1 MEENEIIANSLKE
14 QAIEMF
20 NTKAVKD
27 KELKK
32 TKNVDERQNRNE
44 EGLGLNENDEVNNN
58 SSENKDYKNK
68 KEKKSV
74 RIRYIIFDIF
84 FFNIF
89 VIIFKMIINLNFEVC
104 YLIKNF
110 QKKNIHKKRKISE
123 DSDNIDYFERDMN
136 YDYEETNK
144 KNKKKLKKRNRD
156 YDIEQFKDDHDDMK
170 YGSPKDS
177 YNNRNSDI
185 DNNEYRREEEE
196 EYNNSNRDEY
206 EYQENQDFMR
216 IKIFKI

>member
-110 QKKNIHKKRKISE
+110 
-123 DSDNIDYFERDMN
+123 
-136 YDYEETNK
+136 
-144 KNKKKLKKRNRD
+144 
-156 YDIEQFKDDHDDMK
+156 
-170 YGSPKDS
+170 
-177 YNNRNSDI
+177 
-185 DNNEYRREEEE
+185 
-196 EYNNSNRDEY
+196 
-206 EYQENQDFMR
+206 
-216 IKIFKI
+216 

>member
-1 MEENEIIANSLKE
+1 
-14 QAIEMF
+14 
-20 NTKAVKD
+20 
-27 KELKK
+27 
-32 TKNVDERQNRNE
+32 
-44 EGLGLNENDEVNNN
+44 
-58 SSENKDYKNK
+58 
-68 KEKKSV
+68 
-74 RIRYIIFDIF
+74 
-84 FFNIF
+84 
-89 VIIFKMIINLNFEVC
+89 
-104 YLIKNF
+104 
-110 QKKNIHKKRKISE
+110 
-123 DSDNIDYFERDMN
+123 MN